1 MQSIAPFGCER
12 QCSSLVVQ
20 LVLVLVPLMLVG
32 RATAD
37 VLPKPVAAEFDRLE
51 RFTKA
56 GCGVCVAAGGAWCL
70 PTMGDGSSPFG
81 HPPRCVPDARG
92 MCGVGGA
99 SGGDDPA
106 RHVGIAGAGRCPNA
120 ADFEMQAYFH
130 APRRQPVEPS
140 AMLQAEGASCDAVCS
155 PQALS
160 DVVTAAVTEAH
171 EAYSN
176 ATGSSASAGSSGG
189 RGAGGPAVGA
199 LAAAFLDC
207 GAVVLPLGNTGVDT
221 DHKGGAAGAAAAH
234 GTDTQKVKDSATA
247 RNAALAALRE
257 LTVSKLGLAASA
269 DAAIEGRARK
279 YLMPGVRG
287 NARAEFVLPATTE
300 FTGAVKEHILT
311 PPVISVR
318 GALARTRVSVD
329 GECVCEYS
337 VPHCMTCALTCSGD
351 ASLTQSIQSAAGTTL
366 ILHNLQIRH
375 SHQPPMRGH
384 DFRQTLLKLPPT

>member
-1 MQSIAPFGCER
+1 
-12 QCSSLVVQ
+12 
-20 LVLVLVPLMLVG
+20 
-32 RATAD
+32 
-37 VLPKPVAAEFDRLE
+37 
-51 RFTKA
+51 
-56 GCGVCVAAGGAWCL
+56 
-70 PTMGDGSSPFG
+70 
-81 HPPRCVPDARG
+81 

-160 DVVTAAVTEAH
+160 DVVAAAVTEAH
-171 EAYSN
+171 EAYAN
-176 ATGSSASAGSSGG
+176 ATGNSASAGSSGG

-207 GAVVLPLGNTGVDT
+207 GAVVLPLGDTGDDT
-221 DHKGGAAGAAAAH
+221 DHKDIGASAAADAH
-234 GTDTQKVKDSATA
+234 GTDTQKVKDDAMA
-247 RNAALAALRE
+247 RNAALTALRE

-311 PPVISVR
+311 PPVVSVR
-318 GALARTRVSVD
+318 GALARTCVSVD
-329 GECVCEYS
+329 GECGCECS
-337 VPHCMTCALTCSGD
+337 VPHCMTRALTCSGD
-351 ASLTQSIQSAAGTTL
+351 ASLTQSILSVCCHKIDIA
-366 ILHNLQIRH
+366 
-375 SHQPPMRGH
+375 QPA
-384 DFRQTLLKLPPT
+384 K